1 MEWNKCDELTEK
13 YLKMVQEVIINSS
26 DKEKNIESIIKNL
39 SNNTEIKDI
48 ML

>member
-1 MEWNKCDELTEK
+1 
-13 YLKMVQEVIINSS
+13 MVQEVIINSS

-39 SNNTEIKDI
+39 SNSTEIKDI